1 MLKTFNT
8 FKKSL
13 ITKIINYKRHCKL
26 RSAMDH
32 AERLAS
38 EVINI
43 KEFVEGGNIILYIC
57 IDDVKTFKITD
68 KETTDEF
75 LTVTLKQATELVAS
89 LRDRYKQ
96 YTINKILYR

>member
-1 MLKTFNT
+1 MKKAINKYFKTIID
-8 FKKSL
+8 K
-13 ITKIINYKRHCKL
+13 ITKYKRSCKL

-43 KEFVEGGNIILYIC
+43 KEFIEGGKIILYIC